1 MTIHSLNIRLS
12 PDEIGSEDAVRR
24 AICRELGIDETRQV
38 VYRIEQRS
46 IDARSKMPWYQ
57 VTCRVGVDEPLPE
70 VPSPWR
76 LAAKPLRRTV
86 VVVGAGPAGY
96 FAALKLLECGVRPIV
111 LERGKDV
118 VSRRFDISGLLK
130 SGIVHPD
137 SNYCFGEGGAGAY
150 SDGKLY
156 TRSGKRGDVREILR
170 ILVAHGASEDILI
183 DTHPHIG
190 SNRLP
195 RIVRAIRQTILDN
208 GGEVRF
214 ESTVTGLIH
223 RDDRV
228 SGVIVNDAI
237 DIHADAVILATGHS
251 ARDIYR
257 MLETT
262 GVALE
267 SKGFAMGVR
276 VEHPQALIDRIR
288 YHHAPRHPRL
298 PAASYI
304 LKTQVAGRGVFS
316 FCMCPGGFV
325 VPASTE
331 EGELVLNGM
340 SLSSRSSPYA
350 NAGIV
355 VEIRSEDVA
364 EAGYRGPLGGLYYQ
378 RDIERTAWKAA
389 GGRLWA
395 PAQRLTDFTAGRSS
409 KGLPKASYLPGT
421 TPSRVDLLLPTPIS
435 FRLREAFLAF
445 DKTMRGFHTE
455 DATVLACE
463 TRTSS
468 PVRIPRHPD
477 TMMHVHVEGL
487 FPCGEGAGYAG
498 GIVSSAIDGQN
509 VAVRVARLLNP

>member
-1 MTIHSLNIRLS
+1 MTIHSLSIRLS
-12 PDEIGSEDAVRR
+12 PDDIASEAAIRKV
-24 AICRELGIDETRQV
+24 ICRELGIDETRQM

-46 IDARSKMPWYQ
+46 IDARAKMPRFQ
-57 VTCRVGVDEPLPE
+57 VMCRVGVDEPLPE
-70 VPSPWR
+70 VLQPWR
-76 LAAKPLRRTV
+76 LVAKPLRRNV

-118 VSRRFDISGLLK
+118 VSRRFDITGLLK
-130 SGIVHPD
+130 AGIVHPN

-156 TRSGKRGDVREILR
+156 TRSAKRGDVREVLR
-170 ILVAHGASEDILI
+170 ILVAHGAREDILV
-183 DTHPHIG
+183 DSHPHIG

-214 ESTVTGLIH
+214 ESTVTDLIL
-223 RDDRV
+223 RNERV
-228 SGVIVNDAI
+228 SGVVVNEAI
-237 DIHADAVILATGHS
+237 DIPADAVILATGHS
-251 ARDIYR
+251 ARDTYR
-257 MLETT
+257 MLEAARI
-262 GVALE
+262 ALE
-267 SKGFAMGVR
+267 PKGFAMGVR

-304 LKTQVAGRGVFS
+304 LKTQAADRGVFS

-364 EAGYRGPLGGLYYQ
+364 EAGYRGALGGLSYQ
-378 RDIERTAWKAA
+378 RDIERRAWQSA
-389 GGRLWA
+389 GGRLRA
-395 PAQRLTDFTAGRSS
+395 PAQRLTDFTAGRPS
-409 KGLPKASYLPGT
+409 KSLPQTSYLPGT
-421 TPSRVDLLLPTPIS
+421 TSCRIDLLLPTAIAS
-435 FRLREAFLAF
+435 RLKEALLAF
-445 DKTMRGFHTE
+445 DRTMHGFHTDE
-455 DATVLACE
+455 AVVLACE

-477 TMMHVHVEGL
+477 TMMHVHIEGL

-509 VAVRVARLLNP
+509 VAARVARLLNP

>member
-1 MTIHSLNIRLS
+1 MTIHSISIRLT
-12 PDEIGSEDAVRR
+12 PDEIASEEAIRR
-24 AICRELGIDETRQV
+24 AIRRELGIDETRQV
-38 VYRIEQRS
+38 VYRIDQRS
-46 IDARSKMPWYQ
+46 IDARSKMPRFQ
-57 VTCRVGVDEPLPE
+57 VTCRVGVDEALPQM
-70 VPSPWR
+70 PPPWR
-76 LAAKPLRRTV
+76 LRATPLRHTV

-96 FAALKLLECGVRPIV
+96 FAALKLLECGIRPIV

-156 TRSGKRGDVREILR
+156 TRSSKRGDVREILR
-170 ILVAHGASEDILI
+170 ILVAHGASEDILV
-183 DTHPHIG
+183 DSHPHIG

-208 GGEVRF
+208 GGDVRF
-214 ESTVTGLIH
+214 ESTVTGLIL
-223 RDDRV
+223 RDHRV
-228 SGVIVNDAI
+228 SGVIVGGAAELP
-237 DIHADAVILATGHS
+237 ADAVILATGHS
-251 ARDIYR
+251 ARDTYR
-257 MLETT
+257 MLEAA
-262 GVALE
+262 GIALE

-304 LKTQVAGRGVFS
+304 LKTQAADRGVFS

-331 EGELVLNGM
+331 AGELVLNGM
-340 SLSSRSSPYA
+340 SMSSRSSPYA

-364 EAGYRGPLGGLYYQ
+364 EAGYRGPLGGLLYQ
-378 RDIERTAWKAA
+378 RDIERAAWQAA
-389 GGRLWA
+389 GGRLRA

-409 KGLPKASYLPGT
+409 KSLPQTSYLPGT
-421 TPSRVDLLLPTPIS
+421 TSCRIDRLLPAPIAS
-435 FRLREAFLAF
+435 RLREAFLAF
-445 DKTMRGFHTE
+445 DRTMRGFFTDE
-455 DATVLACE
+455 AAVLACE

-468 PVRIPRHPD
+468 PVRIPRDPD
-477 TMMHVHVEGL
+477 TMMHVHIEGL

-509 VAVRVARLLNP
+509 VAGRVARLLSP